1 MPPSAQSLYWRGK
14 RGFEVGFFPA
24 NCVEMIREASLKRSN
39 YDGIPSKKSLCPS
52 SPVSSP
58 VTVYPALSP
67 VKHHHHSPSSPPPS
81 SNSHQPTSPTGRST
95 GKFGAFLRF
104 FVHLSAGRDQRQK
117 PETSSSGA
125 TFGVDLTQHLSSTG
139 TEIPLVLE
147 WSSSF
152 IERQGIVEGI
162 YRLPGLMTN
171 VNKLKACF
179 NNYRLPD
186 EDDNFLFQ
194 DVHSVASLL
203 KLYFRELPDPLLTYD
218 LYDDFIQALQP
229 NYPAEV
235 TIAPEAVLSETDK
248 INNLKRVIRK
258 LPASNRKTL
267 EFLMRHLNRVATHS
281 SETGMTAKNVAIVW
295 APNLLQRGDYD
306 SQAGVA
312 ALHLIGIQAVVTEY
326 LIRFVDN
333 LFVDDQEE
341 ETADPEEEG
350 RRKEVTQETDS
361 RINCNQST
369 TESRVPMKQQQDYS
383 PYRTTSPSRLSPCRT
398 APPPPTSS
406 PPREEEE
413 EEEVRKKQ
421 ENTHE
426 KRQSL
431 LSPSIS
437 LIEETEEQKRER
449 SKTSNN
455 LSNIK
460 KRGRFNSVDCVGGS
474 SSKLIDVGGGPHS
487 LPPKYHT
494 IIQSISKGSSA
505 GGTFSRRLRRSSSN
519 TGWNNF
525 SVLAA
530 SGAQSSSST
539 HNSLIETER
548 GGRKEAPRIRHLLS
562 P

>member
-1 MPPSAQSLYWRGK
+1 M
-14 RGFEVGFFPA
+14 
-24 NCVEMIREASLKRSN
+24 
-39 YDGIPSKKSLCPS
+39 
-52 SPVSSP
+52 
-58 VTVYPALSP
+58 
-67 VKHHHHSPSSPPPS
+67 
-81 SNSHQPTSPTGRST
+81 
-95 GKFGAFLRF
+95 
-104 FVHLSAGRDQRQK
+104 
-117 PETSSSGA
+117 
-125 TFGVDLTQHLSSTG
+125 TQHLSSTG
-139 TEIPLVLE
+139 TEIPLVLQ

-179 NNYRLPD
+179 NNHRLPD

-258 LPASNRKTL
+258 LPASNRNTL

-295 APNLLQRGDYD
+295 APNLLQSRDYD

-333 LFVDDQEE
+333 LFADDEEE
-341 ETADPEEEG
+341 ETADPEEKG

-361 RINCNQST
+361 RINCNEST
-369 TESRVPMKQQQDYS
+369 TEVMKQQQDYS
-383 PYRTTSPSRLSPCRT
+383 YRTNSLSRLSPIRP
-398 APPPPTSS
+398 APPPPSSS
-406 PPREEEE
+406 PPREEDE

-421 ENTHE
+421 ENTSE
-426 KRQSL
+426 KRQSTL

-455 LSNIK
+455 LSSIK

-525 SVLAA
+525 SVLAS
-530 SGAQSSSST
+530 SGTPFSSSST
-539 HNSLIETER
+539 NNSFIETER
-548 GGRKEAPRIRHLLS
+548 GGRKETTRTRHLLS